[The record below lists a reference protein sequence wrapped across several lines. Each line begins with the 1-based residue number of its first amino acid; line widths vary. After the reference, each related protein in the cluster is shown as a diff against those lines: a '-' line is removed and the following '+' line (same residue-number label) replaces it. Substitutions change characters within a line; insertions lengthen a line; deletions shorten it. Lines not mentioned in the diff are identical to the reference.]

1 MKVVLASHNQGKIR
15 EFQALLKNYAIDIIP
30 QADLG
35 VSDIAETGVTFVEN
49 ALIKARHAAR
59 TTGLPALADDS
70 GLTVAA
76 LKGAPGIYSAR
87 YANAGGVNAS
97 HANIAKLLTA
107 LGDVPDAERRA
118 YFYCVLVFITHEND
132 PTPLI
137 CDGKWHGSILTAPRG
152 EFGFGYDPVFY
163 VPSEG
168 RASAELTPEVKN
180 KMSHRGIALQSL
192 LKLLPDKINECALGT
207 RSN

>member
-15 EFQALLKNYAIDIIP
+15 EFQALLKNYAIEIIP
-30 QADLG
+30 QAELG
-35 VSDIAETGVTFVEN
+35 VDDIAETGVTFVEN

-59 TTGLPALADDS
+59 ITGLPALADDS
-70 GLTVAA
+70 GLTVAT

-87 YANAGGVNAS
+87 YAGEAKAS
-97 HANIAKLLTA
+97 KANIAKLLTE
-107 LGDVPDAERRA
+107 LDGLPEEKRRA
-118 YFYCVLVFITHEND
+118 YFYCVLVFLTHEND

-137 CDGKWHGSILTAPRG
+137 CDGKWHGRILTAPRG

-168 RASAELTPEVKN
+168 LASAELTPEIKN
-180 KMSHRGIALQSL
+180 TLSHRGIALQSL
-192 LKLLPDKINECALGT
+192 LKLLPDKINECAVGT